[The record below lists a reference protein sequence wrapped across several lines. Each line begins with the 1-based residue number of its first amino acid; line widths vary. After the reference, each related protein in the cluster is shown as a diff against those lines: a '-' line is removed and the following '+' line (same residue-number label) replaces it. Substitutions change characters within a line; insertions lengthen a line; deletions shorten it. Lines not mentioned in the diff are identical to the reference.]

1 MKYFI
6 KMRKNWSRT
15 ITNLSRKFIKKL
27 YAYKLFIK
35 SLDIVLDLIKTNT
48 KYFQKNSFLDKRSK
62 KSARSSHLSNK
73 RKGVGKSEFQIS
85 PL

>member
-15 ITNLSRKFIKKL
+15 ITNLSRKCIKKL

-62 KSARSSHLSNK
+62 KSA
-73 RKGVGKSEFQIS
+73 
-85 PL
+85 